1 MSLRGGPSGRR
12 GNPHPPR
19 SGPPRT
25 SAPTWLSLWESCR
38 RSRLRGPAG
47 ASVIFCPPITGN
59 SPCHVIARRPIGPTR
74 QSASPA
80 KRAAEDVGPYLALPL
95 GELSAQPTE
104 RACRGVGSAPPVGP
118 ALPGRVKP
126 GPYKTPLI
134 PDCQKRLAE
143 FAARRPRIS
152 VPSIFRGGVYAAKNT
167 LRFDPCVF
175 VHFCVKT
182 HGSKRNLFCQKRQ
195 RPFLT
200 SSYYP
205 RTQDFRALPSG
216 SSTRRPSVTLT
227 SGAAARISA
236 TDVSMPLLPLVQK
249 GFTVLPVRS

>member
-19 SGPPRT
+19 SGPPRM

-47 ASVIFCPPITGN
+47 ASVILCPPITGN

-126 GPYKTPLI
+126 GPYKAPLI
-134 PDCQKRLAE
+134 PDCQNASQSSRPAGRE
-143 FAARRPRIS
+143 VFHPFFAA
-152 VPSIFRGGVYAAKNT
+152 A
-167 LRFDPCVF
+167 C
-175 VHFCVKT
+175 
-182 HGSKRNLFCQKRQ
+182 
-195 RPFLT
+195 T
-200 SSYYP
+200 S
-205 RTQDFRALPSG
+205 RKILCA
-216 SSTRRPSVTLT
+216 STRVFS
-227 SGAAARISA
+227 RIFA
-236 TDVSMPLLPLVQK
+236 
-249 GFTVLPVRS
+249 

>member
-1 MSLRGGPSGRR
+1 MDMKRLQCGPLRAAGP
-12 GNPHPPR
+12 
-19 SGPPRT
+19 T
-25 SAPTWLSLWESCR
+25 D
-38 RSRLRGPAG
+38 
-47 ASVIFCPPITGN
+47 VY
-59 SPCHVIARRPIGPTR
+59 RRPH
-74 QSASPA
+74 
-80 KRAAEDVGPYLALPL
+80 
-95 GELSAQPTE
+95 
-104 RACRGVGSAPPVGP
+104 CMGVGSAPPVGP

-126 GPYKTPLI
+126 GPYKAPLI

-152 VPSIFRGGVYAAKNT
+152 VPSIFRGGVYVAKNT

-175 VHFCVKT
+175 AHFCVKT
-182 HGSKRNLFCQKRQ
+182 HGSERNLFCQKRQ

-216 SSTRRPSVTLT
+216 SSTRRPAVTLT